1 MTPIR
6 LAIHVVLIAA
16 LVCCA
21 LAYLAACVLYALQP
35 GAPRSH
41 V

>member
-6 LAIHVVLIAA
+6 LAVRLVLMTA
-16 LVCCA
+16 LVVGA
-21 LAYLAACVLYALQP
+21 LVYLAVCVLYALQP